1 VTQPELKELRLAL
14 GMRGGVSLAVWIGGA
29 CSEIDLTRRAAD
41 AGPSA
46 FWRETLG
53 YSQYDKVVVDV
64 LAGASAGGLNGVLYA
79 ASQIYDFPYS
89 AMRATWLKLGG
100 TEDLVRREPPWPSL
114 FAGDS
119 YFLAKVH
126 EQLVELVGTRQRAD
140 EPPPS
145 RSPTVDLR
153 LSATL
158 MEPVSHRTLSPV
170 GEPLDEPRSTSG
182 FHFRHSA
189 HDWLTSDFP
198 PFAGPDGEPNPEFD
212 VAMWR
217 LAVAARATSSYPAAF
232 EAAAVQSNRGESFGS
247 PPVLGGAAGR
257 CDLGRTFLDRQGKVD
272 DPDDAVF
279 TVADGGVLDNIP
291 LGRALDAVAT
301 APADGPTDRFLVY
314 LQPGQPKGKKPSP
327 RSSGSSASAADPI
340 DGLDTRRSTIGVIRG
355 ILRARV
361 TSETITRDIAQLDT
375 YNDEVDRASAL
386 RRASFQNLSSRGAFV
401 AAAEAEPAREGYAL
415 QRGEG
420 DTRLTLALLEEP
432 IGSLGEDPFPLRVAN
447 RPISDD
453 QWRSPLGT
461 WTSAAKTALKDGLR
475 ETFHQRVPNDIS
487 GVLTVGTRPLSR
499 LCVLLLDWARYLE
512 STGAAEAGVQKARLY
527 RVWSFVQSSLERP
540 RRLAWVAATAGLCA
554 PEVDGSPS
562 AELTRAFA
570 RITPAS
576 VDQLV
581 HVTDETSD
589 EICAS
594 LLGGDSSLLV
604 RFRERAHGRID
615 DVVDST
621 WAAVARNR
629 PSARRTGTDLRAAI
643 VHSVLLP
650 IAGELAQ
657 GSTGVRRKP
666 GSPPAPGWYLDR
678 VLARKPVDERALAA
692 LEIHCYREFATG
704 RPGRRRIEFV
714 HLSSGNRTPIAGAFD
729 TLRQAAAEQ
738 DLWWRDQAT
747 PDRPGGIHSDLKLAG
762 NELSN
767 FSAFLRAEWRANDWL
782 WGRLDAVPTLVDLIV
797 QPRALQGHFG
807 GDPARA
813 MSLLEE
819 WVAPPGH
826 PLRDP
831 LLAEVWERSRG
842 EIAGEIAALCAAESP
857 EHCPIPKLRDAL
869 IARRQWEILADEL
882 AFPQDPLAVSGSALT
897 RTATLPA
904 NEVQRRVS
912 AYRVGA
918 ETLKKPPRPEM
929 ADRFTEIADAAAEA
943 VLWNLRIG
951 RPGASP
957 RTLSTTLVN
966 LLRRGLKWGARLA
979 IRRLVAPSRAPGAR
993 RRSKALVSLVAMLLV
1008 ALAVAGLVI
1017 DKWAFLVG
1025 LAIGLVLLAL
1035 GFILGYRRLRKLLA
1049 TDPPPV
1055 SRPPSRP
1062 QAMSAP
1068 IPSRR

>member
-1 VTQPELKELRLAL
+1 MSRPELKELRLAL

-29 CSEIDLTRRAAD
+29 CSEIDLTRRNV
-41 AGPSA
+41 GPSG
-46 FWRETLG
+46 FWRETLA
-53 YSQYDKVVVDV
+53 YSPYDKVVVDV

-79 ASQIYDFPYS
+79 ASQVYDFPYA

-114 FAGDS
+114 FAGDG
-119 YFLAKVH
+119 YFLDKVH
-126 EQLVELVGTRQRAD
+126 EQLVELVGERQRAD

-158 MEPVSHRTLSPV
+158 MEPLSHPTLSPV
-170 GEPLDEPRSTSG
+170 GEPLDEPRSASG
-182 FHFRHSA
+182 FHFRHPA
-189 HDWLTSDFP
+189 DDWLTSDFP
-198 PFAGPDGEPNPEFD
+198 PFGGLDGEPNPEFD

-232 EAAAVQSNRGESFGS
+232 EAAAVQSSRGQSFGS

-257 CDLGRTFLDRQGKVD
+257 CDLGRTFLDRRGKAD

-291 LGRALDAVAT
+291 LGRALDAVAA

-327 RSSGSSASAADPI
+327 RSAGSSGSAVDRT
-340 DGLDTRRSTIGVIRG
+340 DGLDARRSTIAVIRG

-386 RRASFQNLSSRGAFV
+386 RRATFQNLASRSTFV
-401 AAAEAEPAREGYAL
+401 AAAEAQPAREGYAL

-420 DTRLTLALLEEP
+420 DTRLTLALLENP
-432 IGSLGEDPFPLRVAN
+432 IGTLGEDPFPLRVAN

-453 QWRSPLGT
+453 QWRSPVGT
-461 WTSAAKTALKDGLR
+461 WTSTAKTALKEGLR
-475 ETFHQRVPNDIS
+475 ETFDQRVPDDIS

-512 STGAAEAGVQKARLY
+512 STGATEAGAQKARLY

-540 RRLAWVAATAGLCA
+540 RRLAWVAAAAGLCA
-554 PEVDGSPS
+554 PESDDCPS
-562 AELTRAFA
+562 SEGARAFA
-570 RITPAS
+570 RLTPTS
-576 VDQLV
+576 LDQLL
-581 HVTDETSD
+581 HVTGESSA
-589 EICAS
+589 EICGS
-594 LLGGDSSLLV
+594 LLGEDSSLLA
-604 RFRERAHGRID
+604 RFRERVHARID

-621 WAAVARNR
+621 WAAVAANR
-629 PSARRTGTDLRAAI
+629 RVTSRTGTDLRAAI
-643 VHSVLLP
+643 VRSVLLP
-650 IAGELAQ
+650 IAQELRQ
-657 GSTGVRRKP
+657 SSGGPRRQP
-666 GSPPAPGWYLDR
+666 GRQPAPGWYLDR
-678 VLARKPVDERALAA
+678 VLARRPVDEKALAA

-714 HLSSGNRTPIAGAFD
+714 HLSSGNRTPIAGAFE
-729 TLRQAAAEQ
+729 TLLRAAGEQ
-738 DLWWRDQAT
+738 GLWWKDEAS
-747 PDRPGGIHSDLKLAG
+747 PDRPRGIHSDLKLAG

-797 QPRALQGHFG
+797 QPKALRDRL
-807 GDPARA
+807 GDDTARA
-813 MSLLEE
+813 MSVLEE

-826 PLRDP
+826 PLREP
-831 LLAEVWERSRG
+831 LLAKVWEQSRG
-842 EIAGEIAALCAAESP
+842 KIAGEIAALCTAEKP
-857 EHCPIPKLRDAL
+857 EHCPIPELRDAL

-882 AFPQDPLAVSGSALT
+882 SLPRDPLAVAGSART
-897 RTATLPA
+897 RPAALPA
-904 NEVQRRVS
+904 GEVQRLVS
-912 AYRVGA
+912 AYGVGA
-918 ETLKKPPRPEM
+918 ETVKQPPRPEM

-943 VLWNLRIG
+943 VLWNLRLGG
-951 RPGASP
+951 R
-957 RTLSTTLVN
+957 RTPPKGLSTTLAN

-979 IRRLVAPSRAPGAR
+979 IRRLVAPTPAEGAKR
-993 RRSKALVSLVAMLLV
+993 RWKALVPLVAMLLA
-1008 ALAVAGLVI
+1008 ALALAGLVV
-1017 DKWAFLVG
+1017 DKWAFLIG
-1025 LAIGLVLLAL
+1025 LAIGLVLLVLA
-1035 GFILGYRRLRKLLA
+1035 FILGYRRLRKVLA
-1049 TDPPPV
+1049 ADPPPV
-1055 SRPPSRP
+1055 VRSPP
-1062 QAMSAP
+1062 
-1068 IPSRR
+1068 